1 MNKSSI
7 KAFFN
12 YYRQVVTVNLVI
24 SVLGSLFFPIGYNS
38 LKGHLTT
45 FMLVFF
51 IVGLI
56 GAFYIFEWRH
66 KKTYFFYYNLGLSR
80 WHLYL
85 GAFIINTG
93 FYIPVLLMWR
103 AL

>member
-1 MNKSSI
+1 MNKSSL

-12 YYRQVVTVNLVI
+12 YYRQIVIVNLVI
-24 SVLGSLFFPIGYNS
+24 SGLGSFIPIGYAGI
-38 LKGHLTT
+38 KGHLTT

-66 KKTYFFYYNLGLSR
+66 KKTYFFYFNLGLSR
-80 WHLYL
+80 WHLYI
-85 GAFIINTG
+85 GAFLINTG
-93 FYIPVLLMWR
+93 FYIPLLLIWNT
-103 AL
+103 L

>member
-12 YYRQVVTVNLVI
+12 YYRQIVTVNLVI
-24 SVLGSLFFPIGYNS
+24 SVLGSLIPIGYAGI
-38 LKGHLTT
+38 KGHLTT

-66 KKTYFFYYNLGLSR
+66 KKTYFFYYNLGLCR
-80 WHLYL
+80 WHLYI
-85 GAFIINTG
+85 GAFLINTG
-93 FYIPVLLMWR
+93 FYIPLLLIWKT
-103 AL
+103 L